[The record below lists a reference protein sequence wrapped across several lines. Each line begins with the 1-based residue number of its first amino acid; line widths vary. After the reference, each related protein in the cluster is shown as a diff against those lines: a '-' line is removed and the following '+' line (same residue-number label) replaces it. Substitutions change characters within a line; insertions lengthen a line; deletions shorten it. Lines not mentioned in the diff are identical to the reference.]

1 MPETR
6 TPCGL
11 FGKIVN
17 VVNDLAVDTTA
28 VAARLRPILLRLN
41 RELRREL
48 APLGVTGGQAALL
61 HVIKKSPGVG
71 VRELAV
77 RENISAAAISTAI
90 SRLENAGLV
99 LRIASESDRR
109 RVGLY
114 VTEAGHGV
122 LRAVRSRRTAWLA
135 SRLRKLPPDDLA
147 AVEAALEPLAAL
159 LDEGE
164 A

>member
-1 MPETR
+1 VAR
-6 TPCGL
+6 AIYA
-11 FGKIVN
+11 KIVN
-17 VVNDLAVDTTA
+17 VVNDLGVDSLA
-28 VAARLRPILLRLN
+28 VAARLRPVLLRLN

-61 HVIKKSPGVG
+61 HVIKTSPGIG
-71 VRELAV
+71 VRQLAV
-77 RENISAAAISTAI
+77 RENISAAAISNAVG
-90 SRLENAGLV
+90 RLETAGLV
-99 LRIASESDRR
+99 LRVVSDRDRR

-114 VTEAGHGV
+114 VTEAGEAV

-135 SRLRKLPPDDLA
+135 SRLRRLPPEELA
-147 AVEAALEPLAAL
+147 AVEAALVPLAAL